1 MPFEVNNVK
10 VAYLVNQ
17 YPMVSHSFIRREIH
31 ALEQRGVEVLRFS
44 LRGWRGDLADAQ
56 DLEERG
62 RTQYVL
68 RGGIGGLVLATA
80 RLALR
85 SPLRL
90 LQGLWLAARM
100 SRRSNKSLGYH
111 LAYLMEAC
119 WIVPRLQAA
128 DVRHLH
134 AHFGTNSTEVAMQA
148 GVLCGIPFSFTVHG
162 IAELDNAESIGL
174 PEKIRRSAFTVAI
187 CAYVRAQLYR
197 WAGPDHWEKVK
208 VVHCGIEKSFHE
220 NATGTPLERPRL
232 VCVAR
237 LSGEKGQ
244 LVLLRAAAMLAR
256 EGVEFELVL
265 AGDGEMRGRIES
277 EILRCGLARHVRITG
292 WIDASQVREE
302 ILASRALVLPS
313 FAEGLPVVIMEAM
326 ALRRPVISTYVAG
339 IPELVEP
346 GRNGWLVPAGD
357 IELLAAAMKQCLAT
371 STDQLL
377 AMGESARLRALER
390 HDVDTEVARLAALFG
405 AGAGGV
411 ALEAGKAAWA

>member
-1 MPFEVNNVK
+1 MK

-17 YPMVSHSFIRREIH
+17 YPMISHSFIRREIQ

-44 LRGWRGDLADAQ
+44 LRGWRGELADAQ

-68 RGGIGGLVLATA
+68 RAGIGGLVLATA
-80 RLALR
+80 RQALR

-90 LQGLWLAARM
+90 LQGLWLSVRM
-100 SRRSNKSLGYH
+100 SRRSRKSFAYH
-111 LAYLMEAC
+111 LVYLMEAC

-134 AHFGTNSTEVAMQA
+134 AHFGTNSAEVAMQA

-162 IAELDNAESIGL
+162 IAELDNSEAIGL

-187 CAYVRAQLYR
+187 CSYVRAQLYR
-197 WAGPDHWEKVK
+197 WAGPEHWEKVK

-220 NATGTPLERPRL
+220 SATGTPPGRPRL

-244 LVLLRAAAMLAR
+244 LVLLRAAALLAR
-256 EGVEFELVL
+256 EGIEFELVL

-292 WIDASQVREE
+292 WLDANQVREE

-326 ALRRPVISTYVAG
+326 ALRRPVISTFVAG

-346 GRNGWLVPAGD
+346 GETGWLVPAGD
-357 IELLAAAMKQCLAT
+357 IDLLAAAMKQCLAAP
-371 STDQLL
+371 TDRLL
-377 AMGESARLRALER
+377 AMGELARLRALER
-390 HDVDTEVARLAALFG
+390 HDVDSEVGRLAALFG
-405 AGAGGV
+405 ESVGDV
-411 ALEAGKAAWA
+411 SLEAGKAAWA